1 MNYFETF
8 AVILLAGLIHAS
20 FQLSI
25 SMLTL
30 LSGHA
35 IGNKASQAR
44 VARLTGGFVGGAVL
58 MTTLIV
64 SFLVCTITTLLG
76 RDISPLLWA
85 VASGFSLGLAVAV
98 WIFYYR
104 RERGTA
110 LWIPRGFARYLSNR
124 TKATKESA
132 EAFGLGVSSVI
143 SELLFIIA
151 PALIGALSII
161 SLPRSLQL
169 LGLMLYVVVSTFS
182 LILVYV
188 LVGSGHKLSRIQ
200 KWRETNKRFLQFIAG
215 SALAVLGFYLYVN
228 HVVVTAVV
236 ARGGM

>member
-1 MNYFETF
+1 MTYFEAF
-8 AVILLAGLIHAS
+8 AVLIFAGLIHAS

-35 IGNKASQAR
+35 IGGKASQAR
-44 VARLTGGFVGGAVL
+44 VTRLTGGFVVGAIT

-64 SFLVCTITTLLG
+64 SFLTYVLITLAG
-76 RDISPLLWA
+76 KNFSPLLWA
-85 VASGFSLGLAVAV
+85 TASGFSIGLSVAV

-110 LWIPRGFARYLSNR
+110 LWIPRSLARYLSNR

-132 EAFGLGVSSVI
+132 EAFGLGLSSI
-143 SELLFIIA
+143 ASESLFIIGPSSIA
-151 PALIGALSII
+151 ALSIAT
-161 SLPRSLQL
+161 LPRSLQL
-169 LGLMLYVVVSTFS
+169 FGLVTYVVVASFS
-182 LILVYV
+182 LILVYM
-188 LVGSGHKLSRIQ
+188 LVGSGHRLSRIQ

-215 SALAVLGFYLYVN
+215 SALAVLGFYIYVN
-228 HVVVTAVV
+228 HVIV
-236 ARGGM
+236 ATIISRGGV

>member
-8 AVILLAGLIHAS
+8 AVLFLAGLIHAS

-35 IGNKASQAR
+35 IGSKTSQAR
-44 VARLTGGFVGGAVL
+44 LARLTGGFVAGAVL
-58 MTTLIV
+58 MTTLTV
-64 SFLVCTITTLLG
+64 AFLVYLVSSVFGKTP
-76 RDISPLLWA
+76 SPLLWA
-85 VASGFSLGLAVAV
+85 VASGFALGLAVAV

-110 LWIPRGFARYLSNR
+110 LWVPRSFARHLSER

-132 EAFGLGVSSVI
+132 EAFGLGLTSVVSES
-143 SELLFIIA
+143 LFILAPVSIA
-151 PALIGALSII
+151 ALSIV
-161 SLPRSLQL
+161 SLPRSLQIA
-169 LGLMLYVVVSTFS
+169 GLAFYVITASFS
-182 LILVYV
+182 LILVYM
-188 LVGSGHKLSRIQ
+188 LVGSGHRLSRIQ

-228 HVVVTAVV
+228 HVVAATVIS
-236 ARGGM
+236 RGGM